1 MAFSSRDRGFSL
13 PEIVVVVSVLGLM
26 AGLSFASLSSFSK
39 RESLDASARS
49 IVFALRDA
57 RTRTMASV
65 DDTRYGLR
73 VTATGSVFFRGSSFS
88 PAASTNQMTP
98 FGSFVRASSSPQDF
112 IFERVTGNSSASG
125 TIEVYL
131 ASDPAVKKTVR
142 VHGTGL
148 VDIQ

>member
-1 MAFSSRDRGFSL
+1 MVLSSRYRGFSL
-13 PEIVVVVSVLGLM
+13 PEVLVAVTILGVI
-26 AGLSFASLSSFSK
+26 AGLSFVPLSSFSK
-39 RESLDASARS
+39 RQALDASARS

-65 DDTRYGLR
+65 GDSRYGLR
-73 VTATGSVFFRGSSFS
+73 VTATSSVFFQGGSFSAATSSHQITALSSFV
-88 PAASTNQMTP
+88 T
-98 FGSFVRASSSPQDF
+98 ASSSAQDF

-131 ASDPAVKKTVR
+131 ASDPSVKKTVR